1 MDTEAQSPALVA
13 PACQPQRGTRRR
25 TFIILFAS
33 FLCMIAA
40 AAFSTIYATENFWR
54 KAFNEE
60 ITRDLTQKVQM
71 FATRMNSDRNTK
83 IADLTAQVG
92 QQAGAR
98 ATVVDGNGKVLADSQ
113 MPVAALEKEGER
125 PEFATA
131 LRGETGIETRGRG
144 TFALPVLY
152 VAVPVSG
159 GAVRLG
165 YSLADVENASA
176 TARRNLWRGCVVAIF
191 ASLIISVLTARMLS
205 PQ

>member
-1 MDTEAQSPALVA
+1 MATEAQTSTLLASHRPSP
-13 PACQPQRGTRRR
+13 PNTRRR
-25 TFIILFAS
+25 TFVILFAS

-40 AAFSTIYATENFWR
+40 AAFSTIYATEDFWR
-54 KAFNEE
+54 KALNEE
-60 ITRDLTQKVQM
+60 ITRDLTQKAQM
-71 FATRMNSDRNTK
+71 FARRVNTDRNTK
-83 IADLTAQVG
+83 LADLTAQVG

-113 MPVAALEKEGER
+113 VPVPALEKEGER
-125 PEFATA
+125 PEFGAA
-131 LRGETGIETRGRG
+131 LRGQTGIETRGRG

-176 TARRNLWRGCVVAIF
+176 TARKNLWLGCLVA
-191 ASLIISVLTARMLS
+191 ALAALIISALTTRMLS
-205 PQ
+205 PR

>member
-1 MDTEAQSPALVA
+1 
-13 PACQPQRGTRRR
+13 
-25 TFIILFAS
+25 
-33 FLCMIAA
+33 
-40 AAFSTIYATENFWR
+40 
-54 KAFNEE
+54 
-60 ITRDLTQKVQM
+60 M
-71 FATRMNSDRNTK
+71 FATRVNTDRNTK

-98 ATVVDGNGKVLADSQ
+98 ATVVDSNGKVLADSQ
-113 MPVAALEKEGER
+113 VPVAALEKEGGR
-125 PEFATA
+125 REFAMA

-176 TARRNLWRGCVVAIF
+176 MARRNLWLGCLVAMF
-191 ASLIISVLTARMLS
+191 AALIISALTARML
-205 PQ
+205 PPR

>member
-1 MDTEAQSPALVA
+1 MGTEAQSPALVA
-13 PACQPQRGTRRR
+13 PAPPPQRSTRRR
-25 TFIILFAS
+25 TFVILFAS

-60 ITRDLTQKVQM
+60 ITRDLTQKAQM
-71 FATRMNSDRNTK
+71 FATRVNSDRNTK
-83 IADLTAQVG
+83 IADITAQVG

-113 MPVAALEKEGER
+113 MAVAALEKEGER

-176 TARRNLWRGCVVAIF
+176 TARRNLWLGCMVAIF

>member
-1 MDTEAQSPALVA
+1 MGTEAQSPALVA
-13 PACQPQRGTRRR
+13 PAWPPQRGTRRR
-25 TFIILFAS
+25 TFIILFGS

-60 ITRDLTQKVQM
+60 ITRDLTQKAQM

-113 MPVAALEKEGER
+113 MAVAALEKEGER

-176 TARRNLWRGCVVAIF
+176 TARRNLWLGCLVASF
-191 ASLIISVLTARMLS
+191 AALIISVLAARMLS

>member
-1 MDTEAQSPALVA
+1 MATKAQTSTLLASNPN
-13 PACQPQRGTRRR
+13 TRRR
-25 TFIILFAS
+25 TFVILFAS

-40 AAFSTIYATENFWR
+40 AAFSTIYATEDFWR
-54 KAFNEE
+54 KALNEE
-60 ITRDLTQKVQM
+60 ITRDLTQKAQM
-71 FATRMNSDRNTK
+71 FATRVNTDRNTK
-83 IADLTAQVG
+83 MADLTAQVG

-113 MPVAALEKEGER
+113 VPVPALEKEGER

-131 LRGETGIETRGRG
+131 LRGQTGIETRGRG

-176 TARRNLWRGCVVAIF
+176 TARKNLWRGCLVA
-191 ASLIISVLTARMLS
+191 ALAALIISALTTRMLS
-205 PQ
+205 PR